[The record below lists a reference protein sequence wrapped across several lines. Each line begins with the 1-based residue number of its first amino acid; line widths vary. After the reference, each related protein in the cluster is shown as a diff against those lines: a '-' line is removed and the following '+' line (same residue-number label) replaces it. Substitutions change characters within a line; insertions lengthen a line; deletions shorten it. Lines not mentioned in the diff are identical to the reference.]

1 MRRLLALSCLIA
13 SSAASARTVQL
24 CLSGTAPQEI
34 TPLSSR
40 RAIEIYNADTVTVC
54 CAQGNITSTYDCRP
68 LLPGTPWSLD
78 VSAGYKITCRADSAM
93 TGSPSTG
100 GCLRITEVL

>member
-1 MRRLLALSCLIA
+1 MRPLLALLLVVA
-13 SSAASARTVQL
+13 STAASARTVQL
-24 CLSGTAPQEI
+24 CLSGTTPQVI
-34 TPLSSR
+34 TPLASR

-54 CAQGNITSTYDCRP
+54 CAQGDILGASDCRP
-68 LLPGTPWSLD
+68 LLPGNPWSLD
-78 VSAGYKITCRADSAM
+78 VNASYKITCRAESAM